1 MTYSQRLVLLLT
13 TLLLMTII
21 FMTQR
26 ILKIN
31 KLIKQELGKII
42 FTDVDFPKNIIL
54 TITKVDTSAD
64 LRYADVFISV
74 LPDEMDIEIEKKLKE
89 SIYFIQGKLNRKLH
103 MKPLPRIRFIIDKSG
118 KYVEKIGKLIEENK
132 L

>member
-1 MTYSQRLVLLLT
+1 MT
-13 TLLLMTII
+13 
-21 FMTQR
+21 TQR

-42 FTDVDFPKNIIL
+42 FTDVDFSKNIIL

-103 MKPLPRIRFIIDKSG
+103 MKPLPRIRFMIDKSG
-118 KYVEKIGKLIEENK
+118 EYVEKIGKLIEENK

>member
-1 MTYSQRLVLLLT
+1 MT
-13 TLLLMTII
+13 
-21 FMTQR
+21 TQR

-42 FTDVDFPKNIIL
+42 LTDVDFPRDVIL
-54 TITKVDTSAD
+54 TITKVSTSAD

-74 LPDEMDIEIEKKLKE
+74 LPDEKADEIKEMIEEN
-89 SIYFIQGKLNRKLH
+89 IYFIQGKLNRKLF
-103 MKPLPRIRFIIDKSG
+103 MKPLPRIKFVIDRSG
-118 KYVEKIGKLIEENK
+118 EDVSKIDRIIEENK

>member
-118 KYVEKIGKLIEENK
+118 EYVEKIGKLIEENK

>member
-1 MTYSQRLVLLLT
+1 MPIKKRRGLGKYKLN
-13 TLLLMTII
+13 

-42 FTDVDFPKNIIL
+42 LTDVDFSKNIIL
-54 TITKVDTSAD
+54 TITKVNTSAD

-103 MKPLPRIRFIIDKSG
+103 MKPLPRIRFMIDKSG
-118 KYVEKIGKLIEENK
+118 EYVEKIGKLIEENK

>member
-1 MTYSQRLVLLLT
+1 MT
-13 TLLLMTII
+13 
-21 FMTQR
+21 TQR

-103 MKPLPRIRFIIDKSG
+103 MKPLPRIRFMIDKSG
-118 KYVEKIGKLIEENK
+118 EYVEKIGKLIEENK

>member
-1 MTYSQRLVLLLT
+1 MT
-13 TLLLMTII
+13 
-21 FMTQR
+21 TQR

-42 FTDVDFPKNIIL
+42 LTDVDFPRDVIL
-54 TITKVDTSAD
+54 TITKVSTSAD

-74 LPDEMDIEIEKKLKE
+74 LPDKKADEIKEMIEEN
-89 SIYFIQGKLNRKLH
+89 IYFIQGKLNRKLF
-103 MKPLPRIRFIIDKSG
+103 MKPLPRIRFVIDKSG
-118 KYVEKIGKLIEENK
+118 EDVEKIGKIIEENK

>member
-1 MTYSQRLVLLLT
+1 MPIKKKRGLGKYKLN
-13 TLLLMTII
+13 

-42 FTDVDFPKNIIL
+42 LTDVDFSKNIIL

-103 MKPLPRIRFIIDKSG
+103 MKPLPRIRFMIDKSG
-118 KYVEKIGKLIEENK
+118 EYVEKIGKIIEENK

>member
-1 MTYSQRLVLLLT
+1 MT
-13 TLLLMTII
+13 
-21 FMTQR
+21 TQR

-42 FTDVDFPKNIIL
+42 LTDIDFPRDIIL
-54 TITKVDTSAD
+54 TITKVKTSAD

-74 LPDEMDIEIEKKLKE
+74 LPDKKDIEVKKMIEE
-89 SIYFIQGKLNRKLH
+89 NIYFIQGKLNKKLF
-103 MKPLPRIRFIIDKSG
+103 MKPLPRIRFVIDRSG
-118 KYVEKIGKLIEENK
+118 EYVEKIGRIIEENK

>member
-1 MTYSQRLVLLLT
+1 
-13 TLLLMTII
+13 
-21 FMTQR
+21 MTQR

-42 FTDVDFPKNIIL
+42 LTDVDFPKDAII
-54 TITKVDTSAD
+54 TITKVKTSAD

-74 LPDEMDIEIEKKLKE
+74 LPDKKAVKIKEMIEEN
-89 SIYFIQGKLNRKLH
+89 IYFIQGKLNKKLF
-103 MKPLPRIRFIIDKSG
+103 MKPLPRIRFMIDKSG
-118 KYVEKIGKLIEENK
+118 EDVEKINEIIKNNK

>member
-1 MTYSQRLVLLLT
+1 MT
-13 TLLLMTII
+13 
-21 FMTQR
+21 TQR

-42 FTDVDFPKNIIL
+42 FTDIDFPKNIIL

-74 LPDEMDIEIEKKLKE
+74 LPDEMDIEIERKLKE

-103 MKPLPRIRFIIDKSG
+103 MKPLPRIRFMIDRSG
-118 KYVEKIGKLIEENK
+118 EYVEKIGKLIEENK

>member
-1 MTYSQRLVLLLT
+1 MT
-13 TLLLMTII
+13 
-21 FMTQR
+21 TQR

-74 LPDEMDIEIEKKLKE
+74 LPDEMDIEIERKLKE

-103 MKPLPRIRFIIDKSG
+103 MKPLPRIRFMIDRSG
-118 KYVEKIGKLIEENK
+118 EYVEKIGKLIEENK

>member
-1 MTYSQRLVLLLT
+1 
-13 TLLLMTII
+13 
-21 FMTQR
+21 MTQR

-118 KYVEKIGKLIEENK
+118 EYVEKIGKLIEENK

>member
-1 MTYSQRLVLLLT
+1 MT
-13 TLLLMTII
+13 
-21 FMTQR
+21 TQR

-42 FTDVDFPKNIIL
+42 LTNVDFSKNVIL

-74 LPDEMDIEIEKKLKE
+74 LPDEMSVEIEKELKE
-89 SIYFIQGKLNRKLH
+89 IIYFIQGKLNKKLF
-103 MKPLPRIRFIIDKSG
+103 MKPLPRIKFVIDRSG
-118 KYVEKIGKLIEENK
+118 EYVEKIGKIIEENK

>member
-1 MTYSQRLVLLLT
+1 
-13 TLLLMTII
+13 
-21 FMTQR
+21 MTQR

-74 LPDEMDIEIEKKLKE
+74 LPDEMNIEIKRELKE
-89 SIYFIQGKLNRKLH
+89 NIYFIQGKLNKKLH
-103 MKPLPRIRFIIDKSG
+103 MKPLPRIRFMIDKSG
-118 KYVEKIGKLIEENK
+118 EYVEKIGKLIEENK

>member
-1 MTYSQRLVLLLT
+1 MT
-13 TLLLMTII
+13 
-21 FMTQR
+21 TQR

-42 FTDVDFPKNIIL
+42 FIDVDFPKNIIL

-74 LPDEMDIEIEKKLKE
+74 LPDEMDIEIERKLKE
-89 SIYFIQGKLNRKLH
+89 SIYSIQGKLNRKLH
-103 MKPLPRIRFIIDKSG
+103 MKPLPRIRFMIDKSG
-118 KYVEKIGKLIEENK
+118 EYVEKIGKLIEENK